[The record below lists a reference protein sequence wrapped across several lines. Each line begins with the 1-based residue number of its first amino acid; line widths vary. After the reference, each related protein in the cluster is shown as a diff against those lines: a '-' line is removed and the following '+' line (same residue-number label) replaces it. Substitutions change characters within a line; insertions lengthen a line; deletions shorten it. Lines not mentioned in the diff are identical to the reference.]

1 MNYNPKF
8 FPFYILER
16 ETLAATR
23 YIHSI
28 FYELH
33 KKKKFKRKGG
43 KKKRKENFAARPD
56 LGRRCCRAS
65 ARSRHQDKRCSLFLI
80 FLNVH
85 IISIMM
91 S

>member
-43 KKKRKENFAARPD
+43 KKKKKGKF
-56 LGRRCCRAS
+56 CC
-65 ARSRHQDKRCSLFLI
+65 
-80 FLNVH
+80 
-85 IISIMM
+85 
-91 S
+91 

>member
-33 KKKKFKRKGG
+33 KKKKIKRKG
-43 KKKRKENFAARPD
+43 KKKKERKIVLLDQIWADADRD
-56 LGRRCCRAS
+56 TKTKGV
-65 ARSRHQDKRCSLFLI
+65 LF
-80 FLNVH
+80 
-85 IISIMM
+85 S
-91 S
+91 